1 MFFILSKVFAFLL
14 IPFNWM
20 LILGLIFIVVKNKL
34 FRKRIGIG
42 IIIIGIVFS
51 NPFIYRNANFCW
63 QPKPT
68 NLPNNFKSDVAILLG
83 GFSSFDKFDN
93 GYMGD
98 NADRFI
104 QAANL
109 YHSHQVKCIL
119 ISSGSG
125 HILFNEPSE
134 ASYVIK
140 ELLRNGV
147 KKEAI
152 IVESQ
157 SRNTYENA
165 VYSKRILDSLHLQE
179 PYILV
184 TSAQHMRRSTAIFNK
199 VGYKNIIP
207 FPCDYKVFPTK
218 FNFEDAIIPDIRLLH
233 NWKYLIK
240 EIIGLFIYR
249 IIGKA

>member
-1 MFFILSKVFAFLL
+1 MFFILSKLLAFLL

-20 LILGLIFIVVKNKL
+20 LILGIIFIFFKNKINS
-34 FRKRIGIG
+34 KKIGIG
-42 IIIIGIVFS
+42 IIVIAIIFS
-51 NPFIYRNANFCW
+51 NPFIYRTANFWW

-68 NLPNNFKSDVAILLG
+68 RLPNNFKSDVVILLG
-83 GFSSFDKFDN
+83 GFSGFDKFDN

-109 YHSHQVKCIL
+109 YHSNQVKYIL
-119 ISSGSG
+119 ISSGTG
-125 HILFNEPSE
+125 HLLFNEPSE

-140 ELLRNGV
+140 ELIRNGI

-152 IVESQ
+152 IIEDK

-165 VYSKRILDSLHLQE
+165 LYSKKIVDTLQLQE

-184 TSAQHMRRSTAIFNK
+184 TSAQHMRRSQAIFNK

-207 FPCDYKVFPTK
+207 YPTDYKVYPTK
-218 FNFEDAIIPDIRLLH
+218 FNFEDTIIPDIRLLH

-240 EIIGLFIYR
+240 EIIGLFVYR
-249 IIGKA
+249 ITGKA

>member
-20 LILGLIFIVVKNKL
+20 LILALIYIAIKNKL
-34 FRKRIGIG
+34 LKKRIGIS
-42 IIIIGIVFS
+42 IIIIGIIFS
-51 NPFIYRNANFCW
+51 NPFIYRTANFWW

-68 NLPNNFKSDVAILLG
+68 ILPNNFKSDVAILLG
-83 GFSSFDKFDN
+83 GFSSFDKYDN

-109 YHSHQVKCIL
+109 YHSHQVNYIL

-152 IVESQ
+152 IIEGQ
-157 SRNTYENA
+157 SRNTHENA
-165 VYSKRILDSLHLQE
+165 VYSKRILDSLKLQE
-179 PYILV
+179 PYVLV
-184 TSAQHMRRSTAIFNK
+184 TSAQHMPRSIAVFNK
-199 VGYKNIIP
+199 IGYKKIVP
-207 FPCDYKVFPTK
+207 YPCDYKVFPTK
-218 FNFEDAIIPDIRLLH
+218 FSLEDAIIPDIRLLN

-240 EIIGLFIYR
+240 EMIGLFIYR
-249 IIGKA
+249 ITGKA